1 MTRFVCGKGNRALRP
16 APSARARHSP
26 RPHAFS
32 RAPFIHAVAT
42 GTKGLQRG
50 KRVPRNSKKKLDAG
64 QGRGVRRETVGAVG
78 GQGAVHSV
86 VFPSHFPCGSV
97 TGAGA
102 DRALLCSLW
111 RLPDQSAARWS
122 PHGTRIETNGTAC
135 LARQA
140 AAGQQLKGADAKE
153 VQTYVENQ
161 IKLQQIQASL
171 RFQRPLELAA
181 LG

>member
-1 MTRFVCGKGNRALRP
+1 M
-16 APSARARHSP
+16 
-26 RPHAFS
+26 
-32 RAPFIHAVAT
+32 
-42 GTKGLQRG
+42 
-50 KRVPRNSKKKLDAG
+50 
-64 QGRGVRRETVGAVG
+64 GAVG

-135 LARQA
+135 LALQA